1 MTADLLAMFVRF
13 ATGVRVLGEVE
24 GWTGKPC
31 VFFANHGSNLDALV
45 IWAALPRE
53 IRESTSP
60 VAARDYWAKNA
71 VRRWISGKIFR
82 AVLLNRK
89 GRPEDRSHPL
99 QGVFDALESGRSI
112 IIFPEGTRNPEGV
125 LQDFK
130 PGIFHVREKFPECAM
145 IPVSLQ
151 NLNRILPKG
160 QAVPLPLIGRITL
173 HPPLAHVPDES
184 RADFL
189 ARARAAVA
197 AGLQK
202 NQCDEQ

>member
-1 MTADLLAMFVRF
+1 MLVRM
-13 ATGVRVLGEVE
+13 ATGVRVVGAVE

-53 IRESTSP
+53 IRENTSP
-60 VAARDYWAKNA
+60 VAARDYWTKNA
-71 VRRWISGKIFR
+71 IRRWISGKIFH

-89 GRPEDRSHPL
+89 GRPDDRSHPL
-99 QGVFDALESGRSI
+99 QGVFDTLENGRSI
-112 IIFPEGTRNPEGV
+112 IIFPEGTRSPDGTLN
-125 LQDFK
+125 DFK
-130 PGIFHVREKFPECAM
+130 PGIFHIRKRFPGCAM

-160 QAVPLPLIGRITL
+160 QTLPVPLIGRITV
-173 HPPLAHVPDES
+173 HPPLAEAADES
-184 RADFL
+184 RAEFL
-189 ARARAAVA
+189 AKARAAVA

-202 NQCDEQ
+202 NPCDE